1 VLLDSYRQSLFSWFR
16 ARKGGE
22 LMTFNIKRACGFVTA
37 SCFVSLSVA
46 ADRFD
51 PKDYQTQAN
60 FELVVDKS
68 KYLKPGSS
76 KVAAQSAFVSLV
88 HGLIPGNS
96 DGLEVMFFSKP
107 VGEASLPDIMNNDAK
122 EMRRSSYVALVLFLD
137 RENKV
142 WQVNL
147 SYVVPGTTVARTVA
161 WKPEELRR
169 YFSNMSFKDGR
180 LVLKSAG
187 SYSETEPAQDVL
199 KIRWDVDLDLPVKRE
214 VKR

>member
-1 VLLDSYRQSLFSWFR
+1 MIFS
-16 ARKGGE
+16 
-22 LMTFNIKRACGFVTA
+22 IKRAWCFWTA
-37 SCFVSLSVA
+37 SCFVSLSMA

-51 PKDYQTQAN
+51 PKDYQTQAH
-60 FELVVDKS
+60 FELVIDKS
-68 KYLKPGSS
+68 RYLRPGTS
-76 KVAAQSAFVSLV
+76 KIAAQSAFVSRV

-96 DGLEVMFFSKP
+96 DGLEVMFFTKP
-107 VGEASLPDIMNNDAK
+107 VSEASLPDIMNNDAK
-122 EMRRSSYVALVLFLD
+122 EMRRSSYAALVLFLD
-137 RENKV
+137 KENKV

-161 WKPEELRR
+161 WKPDELRR
-169 YFSNMSFKDGR
+169 YFSNMTFKDGR

-199 KIRWDVDLDLPVKRE
+199 KVKWDVDLDLPVKRE

>member
-1 VLLDSYRQSLFSWFR
+1 
-16 ARKGGE
+16 
-22 LMTFNIKRACGFVTA
+22 M
-37 SCFVSLSVA
+37 A

-51 PKDYQTQAN
+51 PNDYQTQAN
-60 FELVVDKS
+60 FELAIDKS
-68 KYLKPGSS
+68 KYLKPGTS

-96 DGLEVMFFSKP
+96 DGLEVTFFTKP
-107 VGEASLPDIMNNDAK
+107 ISEASLPDIMNNDAK
-122 EMRRSSYVALVLFLD
+122 EMRRSSYAALVLFLD
-137 RENKV
+137 KENKV

-147 SYVVPGTTVARTVA
+147 SYVVPGATVARTVA
-161 WKPEELRR
+161 WKPDELRR
-169 YFSNMSFKDGR
+169 YFSDMTFKDGR

-199 KIRWDVDLDLPVKRE
+199 TIRWDVNLDLPVKRE